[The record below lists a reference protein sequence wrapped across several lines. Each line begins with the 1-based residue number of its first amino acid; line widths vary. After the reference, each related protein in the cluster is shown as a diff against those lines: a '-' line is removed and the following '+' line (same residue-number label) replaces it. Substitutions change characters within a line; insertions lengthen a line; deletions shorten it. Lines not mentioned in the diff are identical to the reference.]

1 MKALI
6 LAAGIGKRLKTNIPK
21 ILLKIGNKSL
31 LERHLE
37 NLLSLGVKNIGIVI
51 GFKSNYLQN
60 FIKTID
66 KKKKIKIFINSRYK
80 FGSIVSLVSASTF
93 FHVKG
98 NLILMDGDVF
108 YDKKILQKLV
118 NSKKKNC
125 LLIDKNFEKGVEPVK
140 VCIKKK
146 IITDFGKIVDNKDN
160 DIQSESVGFFK
171 FTNKLSAKLLFEAKK
186 MMLKNPNYMYE
197 DVIQKMIKE
206 KKIKLDFENITNL
219 PWIEIDYKKDLKKA
233 RKNILKKIND

>member
-51 GFKSNYLQN
+51 GFKSNFLQN
-60 FIKTID
+60 FIKTIE

-108 YDKKILQKLV
+108 YDKKILKKLI
-118 NSKKKNC
+118 NSKKTNC
-125 LLIDKNFEKGVEPVK
+125 LLIDKKFEKGEEPVK
-140 VCIKKK
+140 VCIKNKK
-146 IITDFGKIVDNKDN
+146 ILDFGKIVKQDFDY
-160 DIQSESVGFFK
+160 QGESVGFFK
-171 FTNKLSAKLLFEAKK
+171 FSYKSSLDLLKESRKIMRLNKNL
-186 MMLKNPNYMYE
+186 MYE
-197 DVIQKMIKE
+197 EAIQKLIKE
-206 KKIKLDFENITNL
+206 KKILMNFENITDI
-219 PWIEIDYKKDLKKA
+219 PWIEIDFKKDLALAKSK
-233 RKNILKKIND
+233 ILKQINE